1 MPMIQQ
7 ELTPQSPGEEL
18 DELYEEEPRRR
29 GWAAIVSVVLALAV
43 IFVGYQWNQAAGR
56 ESALASQVHAL
67 RGETETL
74 RLRAEEAQ
82 REVEALQKRVAAVT
96 AEKAVL
102 AERVVALE
110 KGAQERPTV
119 ARAEA
124 GRERAGAT
132 AKTRPR
138 ATPVVS
144 KKPR

>member
-1 MPMIQQ
+1 MRRAAWRQAPSSDA
-7 ELTPQSPGEEL
+7 EGTP
-18 DELYEEEPRRR
+18 YRH
-29 GWAAIVSVVLALAV
+29 LAV
-43 IFVGYQWNQAAGR
+43 RVIDQAFRDLASPAGTAAGR